1 MTNVT
6 PIRDDKQEK
15 LMRPQ
20 EFADHLG
27 QMLGV
32 PAPSKRW
39 LSDRVRDG
47 MPSRL
52 VLKRYRMIRVEAATG
67 WLTEKGYL

>member
-6 PIRDDKQEK
+6 PIRDEK

-27 QMLGV
+27 EMLNV
-32 PAPSKRW
+32 PAPKTRW
-39 LSDRVRDG
+39 VSDRVRDG
-47 MPSRL
+47 MPGRL
-52 VLKRYRMIRVEAATG
+52 VLKRYRMIPVDAAIE
-67 WLTEKGYL
+67 WLRGEGYFGDR

>member
-39 LSDRVRDG
+39 LSTAYV
-47 MPSRL
+47 
-52 VLKRYRMIRVEAATG
+52 TG
-67 WLTEKGYL
+67 CPRAWC

>member
-6 PIRDDKQEK
+6 PIRDEK

-52 VLKRYRMIRVEAATG
+52 VLKRYRMIRVEAATE
-67 WLTEKGYL
+67 WLRGRDYL